1 MFSRRVVE
9 VTPSDTF
16 LRRMDGRTKLCAV
29 FCCSVFAV
37 LADTPLTLYAL
48 LLLALFL
55 HLCARTPVEKW
66 TVLAALMLAGIW
78 GSVVS
83 QALFYNQEP
92 RTALFCLLPPDE
104 ARLFLGDGLY
114 FYSEG
119 VLYGALQALRASL
132 MLAVGMLLCWTTDMR
147 ELLRGLLYWRMP
159 YPLAFMTIASLRFL
173 PDVVVET
180 ASVVQAQRL
189 RGFAP
194 QRSLRPRAAVATLH
208 RILFPVLARTIR
220 RAATLALSVEARGFS
235 SEARKLALPRWGAG
249 RVLAGLMLGALAL
262 AVGAKLLY
270 WLQFSGLWYRLELR
284 GVYDFV
290 KLWL

>member
-1 MFSRRVVE
+1 MFGRRVME

-48 LLLALFL
+48 LLIALFL
-55 HLCARTPVEKW
+55 HLCARTSFEKW
-66 TVLAALMLAGIW
+66 TVLAVVMLAGIW

-92 RTALFCLLPPDE
+92 RTALFCLLPPDG
-104 ARLFLGDGLY
+104 ARLFFADGLY

-119 VLYGALQALRASL
+119 VIYGALQALRSSL
-132 MLAVGMLLCWTTDMR
+132 MLAAGMLLCWTTDLR
-147 ELLRGLLYWRMP
+147 ELLRSLLYWRMP

-180 ASVVQAQRL
+180 AAVIEAQRL

-194 QRSLRPRAAVATLH
+194 RKSLRPRAAIETLD

-235 SEARKLALPRWGAG
+235 SEMRRLALPRWSVG
-249 RVLAGLMLGALAL
+249 RIAAAAMLSALCLAA
-262 AVGAKLLY
+262 GAKFLY
-270 WLQFSGLWYRLELR
+270 WLQFSGLWYRPALR